1 DPWFKGFP
9 TVLQEDGMQGIAG
22 LMLEGAG
29 AARAVFEDFPGLALH
44 GGPGL
49 SAWNARTV
57 QVLAPLFRSI
67 TLSPELSLLDLG
79 ELVPRMG
86 RAGDSPSPGFL
97 VEGNLEVMV
106 SEDRL
111 AGLLPERRGKTRGL
125 PFTGI
130 EDETSRI
137 FPVATDT
144 CGRTMI
150 ANSVETCLIDQ
161 LPALA
166 SLGIRN
172 YLIDARGRGPRYAGE
187 MAALYGEALSLVG
200 GGEDG
205 SPRRLGELRE
215 ECRALARGGIT
226 RGAFL
231 RGLREED

>member
-1 DPWFKGFP
+1 
-9 TVLQEDGMQGIAG
+9 MQGIAG

-29 AARAVFEDFPGLALH
+29 AARGVLEAFPGLALH

-49 SAWNARTV
+49 NAWNARTMR
-57 QVLAPLFRSI
+57 VLAPLFRSI
-67 TLSPELSLLDLG
+67 TLSPELSLQDLR

-86 RAGDSPSPGFL
+86 RARDPPSLGFL

-111 AGLLPERRGKTRGL
+111 AGLLPERRGKDHGL
-125 PFTGI
+125 PFTGL

-144 CGRTMI
+144 CGRTRI

-187 MAALYGEALSLVG
+187 MAALYGEALSLVEG
-200 GGEDG
+200 GGEG
-205 SPRRLGELRE
+205 GRKRLEELRE
-215 ECRALARGGIT
+215 ECRKRARGGIT